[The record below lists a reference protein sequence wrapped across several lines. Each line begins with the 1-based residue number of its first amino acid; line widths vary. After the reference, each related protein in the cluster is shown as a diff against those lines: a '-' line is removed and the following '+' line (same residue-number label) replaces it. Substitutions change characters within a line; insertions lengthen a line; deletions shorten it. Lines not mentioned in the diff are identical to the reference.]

1 MNKSAVT
8 SLVVGLVASGVWI
21 NSDAATFSKFGWIVV
36 CLFTLT
42 NGLLMELVWSR
53 KQS

>member
-1 MNKSAVT
+1 MNKSNVT
-8 SLVVGLVASGVWI
+8 SIVVGLVAAGAWRH
-21 NSDAATFSKFGWIVV
+21 SDSETFSKFGWIVV
-36 CLFTLT
+36 CLFTLA